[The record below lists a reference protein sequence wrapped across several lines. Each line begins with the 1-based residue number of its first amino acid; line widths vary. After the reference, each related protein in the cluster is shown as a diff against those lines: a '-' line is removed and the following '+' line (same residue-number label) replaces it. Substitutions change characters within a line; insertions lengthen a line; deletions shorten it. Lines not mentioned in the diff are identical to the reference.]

1 MRKNTRIFFIVI
13 ELCLHYC
20 VSKNIQI
27 LYRQL
32 DFFGVS
38 DKESDINYGCLT
50 HNIINFGKGDFYKLL
65 FKRFMNLSLR
75 RFLYFLKEH
84 SRLCD

>member
-13 ELCLHYC
+13 ELCLHYY

-38 DKESDINYGCLT
+38 DKESDINVEA
-50 HNIINFGKGDFYKLL
+50 LL
-65 FKRFMNLSLR
+65 ILS
-75 RFLYFLKEH
+75 
-84 SRLCD
+84 

>member
-20 VSKNIQI
+20 VNKNIQI

-32 DFFGVS
+32 DFFDVS

-50 HNIINFGKGDFYKLL
+50 HNIINSGK
-65 FKRFMNLSLR
+65 NLSHKTTTSLSFCQGFIQR
-75 RFLYFLKEH
+75 KLSF
-84 SRLCD
+84 

>member
-32 DFFGVS
+32 DYFGVS
-38 DKESDINYGCLT
+38 DKESDINVEA
-50 HNIINFGKGDFYKLL
+50 LL
-65 FKRFMNLSLR
+65 IS
-75 RFLYFLKEH
+75 
-84 SRLCD
+84 S